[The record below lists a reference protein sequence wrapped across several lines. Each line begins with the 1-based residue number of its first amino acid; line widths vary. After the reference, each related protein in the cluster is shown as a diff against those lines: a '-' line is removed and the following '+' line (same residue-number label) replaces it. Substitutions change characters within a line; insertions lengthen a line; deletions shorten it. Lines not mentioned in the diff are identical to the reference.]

1 MANLC
6 PQALGLIQLLTSRT
20 LVKGGYGSSGGTGAG
35 AGDMLERTKKKK
47 NRVGKETDLVRGVA
61 HQSGRRAGEKK
72 KPW

>member
-1 MANLC
+1 
-6 PQALGLIQLLTSRT
+6 
-20 LVKGGYGSSGGTGAG
+20 
-35 AGDMLERTKKKK
+35 MLERTKKKK